1 MKPPFESQVDTLS
14 LPTPVKMRRQVKAR
28 RLPNLAGGAA
38 VLDPLHTRKLP
49 NLQEFPSPCY
59 VLDLAQLRKN
69 MRLLNHIQSEANCSI
84 LLALKS
90 FATWSAFDQ
99 MSPFLS
105 GCCASGVWE
114 ARLGREKFGGEVHT
128 YAPAFTDEDVSELLQ
143 ITDHLTFNS
152 LSQWFHFRT
161 QVLTHKRSRH
171 MKFGLRI
178 NPEAST
184 SSYALYDPCAPMSRL
199 GIRSSQLKGADMA
212 GITGFHSHTLCQQGV
227 DALETTLHAIEE
239 KFSFWLP
246 QLQWINLGGGHHITR
261 EDYDVNRLIK
271 VLKRF
276 SGKWNLKV
284 YLEPGEAHVYKAG
297 YLVASVLDI
306 VENEMDIALVD
317 VSATAHMPDVL
328 EMPYRPPLA
337 GSGEAG
343 EKTHTYRIGS
353 TTCLSGDII
362 GDYSFDQPLKAGDRI
377 LFEDQAQYTLVKTTM
392 FNGIKHPA
400 IALWDPDLGELRVV
414 REFGYEDFRSR
425 LS

>member
-1 MKPPFESQVDTLS
+1 MKPPFESQVDALS
-14 LPTPVKMRRQVKAR
+14 LLEPVKGKRQAKAR
-28 RLPNLAGGAA
+28 RLPKFAGLNRSP
-38 VLDPLHTRKLP
+38 VPLPNRKLP
-49 NLQEFPSPCY
+49 TLQEFPSPCY
-59 VLDLAQLRKN
+59 VLDLAQLRMN
-69 MRLLNHIQSEANCSI
+69 MRLLHYIQKEAKCSI
-84 LLALKS
+84 LLALKG
-90 FATWSAFDQ
+90 FATWSAFDH
-99 MSPFLS
+99 MTPFLS

-114 ARLGREKFGGEVHT
+114 ARLAREKFGGEVHT
-128 YAPAFTDEDVSELLQ
+128 YAPAFTDEDVHELLQ

-152 LSQWFHFRT
+152 LSQWLHFRD

-199 GIRSSQLKGADMA
+199 GIRSSQLKGADVA

-227 DALETTLHAIEE
+227 DALETTLCAIEE
-239 KFSFWLP
+239 KFSSWLP
-246 QLQWINLGGGHHITR
+246 QLQWVNLGGGHHITR
-261 EDYDVNRLIK
+261 EDYDVGRLIK

-276 SGKWNLKV
+276 SRKWNLKV

-297 YLVASVLDI
+297 CLVASVLDI
-306 VENEMDIALVD
+306 VENGMDIALVD

-337 GSGEAG
+337 NSGEPG
-343 EKTHTYRIGS
+343 EKPHTYRIGS

-400 IALWDPDLGELRVV
+400 VALWDSDLDELRVV
-414 REFGYEDFRSR
+414 REFGYEDYCSR